1 MNDEKSIEE
10 QSPLRVVVIGGGVG
24 GTRVAN
30 LLARRLRSRAAVELI
45 TASPMHIYAPGL
57 LYVPFD
63 DLRQVETARAEA
75 DLLRPEIALAAE
87 TPATSIDFQRKQV
100 SLTSGR
106 KVPYDYLVIATGTEP
121 NADRIPGMVGVA
133 YSFRTYAEAQRLRA
147 VLQQIKRGKVVVSLP
162 EEMHTNPT
170 APLEFAFLL
179 ADYLERWGLEKK
191 TQVVLTSPAAHL
203 FPNPEVASTLA
214 RWLEDR
220 GIALKRDFVP
230 AEVKGSKV
238 RSSSGVELPF
248 DLLVM
253 EPPQR
258 GVAAIR
264 DSGLADAQ
272 GLLPSDPHSLKL
284 TGVKDVWVVGDC
296 SSLEMARWPSAAT
309 YQAGVVADE
318 VVAEFEGRPP
328 RHRDQLYNGR
338 TEVFL
343 DVGRGRVGLVD
354 YTYNSGFTLHEPS
367 PVLIAGKHAFDRVYW
382 QLGPTGLL

>member
-1 MNDEKSIEE
+1 MSDEKSIEE

-75 DLLRPEIALAAE
+75 DLLRPEIALAGE
-87 TPATSIDFQRKQV
+87 TPATAIDFERKQV
-100 SLTSGR
+100 TLTSGR
-106 KVPYDYLVIATGTEP
+106 RVPYDYLVIATGTEP
-121 NADRIPGMVGVA
+121 NADRIPGMAGVA

-147 VLQQIKRGKVVVSLP
+147 VLQTIKRGKIVVSLS

-170 APLEFAFLL
+170 APMEFAFLL
-179 ADYLERWGLEKK
+179 VDYLERWGLDSK
-191 TQVVLTSPAAHL
+191 TEVVLTSPSASL
-203 FPNPEVASTLA
+203 FPNLEVAGALS
-214 RWLEDR
+214 RWLEGR
-220 GIALKRDFVP
+220 GIALERNFVP
-230 AEVKGSKV
+230 VEVKDSKV
-238 RSSSGVELPF
+238 RATNGLELPF

-264 DSGLADAQ
+264 ASGLGDAQ
-272 GLLPSDPHSLKL
+272 GLLPCDPHSLKL
-284 TGVKDVWVVGDC
+284 TGAKDAWVVGDC
-296 SSLEMARWPSAAT
+296 SSLDAARWPSAAT
-309 YQAGVVADE
+309 YQAAVVADE

-354 YTYNSGFTLHEPS
+354 YTYTSGFTLHEPS